1 MPPSVNPSPHVG
13 VQRQPQRLE
22 SSVSRWPRMMLM
34 TAASSAWLICDMAT
48 ATEAP
53 GQAVAVVQYAL
64 LVCVL
69 FGRAGSLAMQASL
82 K

>member
-1 MPPSVNPSPHVG
+1 
-13 VQRQPQRLE
+13 
-22 SSVSRWPRMMLM
+22 M
-34 TAASSAWLICDMAT
+34 TAASSAWLIYDMAT

-53 GQAVAVVQYAL
+53 SQAVAVVQYAL

-69 FGRAGSLAMQASL
+69 FRLAGSLVMQASL